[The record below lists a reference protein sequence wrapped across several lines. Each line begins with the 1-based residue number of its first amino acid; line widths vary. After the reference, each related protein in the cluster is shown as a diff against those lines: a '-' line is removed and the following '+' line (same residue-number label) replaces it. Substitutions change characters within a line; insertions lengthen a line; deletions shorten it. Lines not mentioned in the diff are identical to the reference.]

1 MPLHPTVY
9 AELLAEKIRNHNSN
23 VWLVNTGWTGGPYGT
38 GHRMKLAYTRKM
50 LSEALAGNL
59 DRIEYS
65 EDPFF
70 GLSMP
75 SNVTGIPS
83 DILNPRNT
91 WRDKEAYDKKANELA
106 KMFTENFN
114 QFKKQAAKE
123 ILEAGPV

>member
-1 MPLHPTVY
+1 
-9 AELLAEKIRNHNSN
+9 
-23 VWLVNTGWTGGPYGT
+23 
-38 GHRMKLAYTRKM
+38 M